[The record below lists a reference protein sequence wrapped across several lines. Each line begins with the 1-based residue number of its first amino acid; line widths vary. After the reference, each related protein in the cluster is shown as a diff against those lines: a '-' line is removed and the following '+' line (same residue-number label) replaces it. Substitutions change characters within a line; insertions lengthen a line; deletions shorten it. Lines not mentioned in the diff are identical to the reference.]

1 MPPPAEPPFLE
12 FVYLPL
18 FERARRHVFT
28 DEEMEKV
35 ENMLLENPEDGD
47 LMSNTGGVRKSRAAN
62 EGRGKS
68 GSGRVLYL
76 YLRWRRTI
84 YFLLAFPKNV
94 QGNLTDAQKK
104 AVRALVADI
113 KSEVWPYKG
122 KWRSPRKR

>member
-1 MPPPAEPPFLE
+1 
-12 FVYLPL
+12 VYLPL
-18 FERARRHVFT
+18 FELARSRVFT

-35 ENMLLENPEDGD
+35 ENTLLENPQDGD
-47 LMSNTGGVRKSRAAN
+47 LMSNTGGVRKSRVAN

-68 GSGRVLYL
+68 GSGRVVYL
-76 YLRWRRTI
+76 YLRPRRTI

-113 KSEVWPYKG
+113 KKEVWPYKG